1 MEMTRYASIFRRQVF
16 LSLQEFKV
24 ISLCIDYTLSEVK
37 ILGHAGLDLKFMLDQ
52 EFFPDLTQCI
62 IKYEGRTSKFL
73 GKAILEDTF
82 EIVKTVPTSDDE
94 SLIRVF
100 GKILPFNV
108 VDSIYISTYDYW
120 RPL

>member
-1 MEMTRYASIFRRQVF
+1 MEMARYASIFRRQVF

-24 ISLCIDYTLSEVK
+24 ISRCIDYTLSEVK

-62 IKYEGRTSKFL
+62 IKYEGRLSKLL

-82 EIVKTVPTSDDE
+82 EIVKRIPTNHDE
-94 SLIRVF
+94 SLIRNF
-100 GKILPFNV
+100 GTYLNPFF
-108 VDSIYISTYDYW
+108 SK
-120 RPL
+120 